1 MTVNFNL
8 FLNSRRNLTT
18 LPAKE
23 KALLQ
28 GAVIEHS
35 GQKYHVQILSTRT
48 EDGENARLIF
58 RMYTGTKH
66 EIRYFDEA
74 KKGNFTYIGEKK
86 LADRAAPLTQTFYKI
101 ILEGTITE
109 DADALIF
116 EGELTV
122 EETEFYK
129 THQNLMPQVKKRGR
143 NSSSR

>member
-8 FLNSRRNLTT
+8 FLDSRRNLTT

-74 KKGNFTYIGEKK
+74 KKGNFTYTRYI
-86 LADRAAPLTQTFYKI
+86 
-101 ILEGTITE
+101 
-109 DADALIF
+109 
-116 EGELTV
+116 
-122 EETEFYK
+122 
-129 THQNLMPQVKKRGR
+129 RGAQ
-143 NSSSR
+143 